1 MKNDKLRQFLQQ
13 EAKPMAGWEEFKN
26 GMLNADREEQRYRFR
41 IAAKILEYMA
51 DNDLTQ
57 KAFAEQIGCKA
68 QYLGRVL
75 KGKQDLRLST
85 MLKIQRAMNCK
96 LINVAEEDFVE
107 AKPAVVETKMSY
119 GEEVVYKQ
127 VALAKKFSG
136 GISSAVNRQ
145 FFSSVKLQLPEKKQL
160 NYQKPVPGSSRY
172 VAADDVSKIPEV
184 IANA

>member
-41 IAAKILEYMA
+41 IAAKILEYLA

-57 KAFAEQIGCKA
+57 KAFAEQIGCKP

-85 MLKIQRAMNCK
+85 MLKIQRAMDCK
-96 LINVAEEDFVE
+96 LISVAEESFAE
-107 AKPAVVETKMSY
+107 EKRPAAKMKVSY
-119 GEEVVYKQ
+119 GEEVVFKQ
-127 VALAKKFSG
+127 VALINKFPRGYSG
-136 GISSAVNRQ
+136 AVDVRI
-145 FFSSVKLQLPEKKQL
+145 FSSPKFHLPEKKQL
-160 NYQKPVPGSSRY
+160 NYQRSVTGRDSY
-172 VAADDVSKIPEV
+172 VVADDVNRISQVLIK
-184 IANA
+184 A